1 MSKHT
6 KFYSLSVPPLSLAGE
21 MKFMKN
27 WAWGGRANF
36 KKICIRN
43 QKRKGRGNV
52 KVIGSCDFF
61 IFVFSLLP
69 MVVTNTVSRK
79 SSLEDLFL

>member
-27 WAWGGRANF
+27 WAWGGGKIL
-36 KKICIRN
+36 KKSVYEI
-43 QKRKGRGNV
+43 KRG
-52 KVIGSCDFF
+52 KVEE
-61 IFVFSLLP
+61 
-69 MVVTNTVSRK
+69 M
-79 SSLEDLFL
+79 

>member
-1 MSKHT
+1 MGKHS
-6 KFYSLSVPPLSLAGE
+6 FLQPLSTTPVVCRGNEIYEKLGR
-21 MKFMKN
+21 
-27 WAWGGRANF
+27 GGGANF

-61 IFVFSLLP
+61 IFIFSLLP

>member
-27 WAWGGRANF
+27 WASGGGGGGQNL
-36 KKICIRN
+36 KK
-43 QKRKGRGNV
+43 
-52 KVIGSCDFF
+52 KVEE
-61 IFVFSLLP
+61 
-69 MVVTNTVSRK
+69 M
-79 SSLEDLFL
+79 

>member
-1 MSKHT
+1 MSTHS
-6 KFYSLSVPPLSLAGE
+6 FLQPLSTTPVVGRGNEIYEKLGRGGE
-21 MKFMKN
+21 
-27 WAWGGRANF
+27 ANF

-61 IFVFSLLP
+61 IFIFSLLA

-79 SSLEDLFL
+79 FSLDLFL